1 MTQMIIPFFIVYQG
15 CPNRCIYCNV
25 HKTAGNF
32 SDKITEDTFRKTVHK
47 YINHPKRKGNGAEI
61 AFYGGNFTGMAKDYQ
76 ALLLGF
82 ASPFIEN
89 GLVHGVRVSTR
100 PDNINDESLDL
111 MKRFGVTT
119 VEIGAQ
125 SMVDEV
131 LHISDRGHGASA
143 VSAAMERLKERRFK
157 TVMHLMAGL
166 PGDNQSGFEH
176 TIAMTIALKPDM
188 VRIHPTIVLEDTGL
202 AELYLNGTYHPLSM
216 PHAIDMCKYALRRFG
231 EANIAV
237 IRVGLQTTR
246 EMEMAGSIIAGPY
259 HPAFRSLVEESMF
272 FDMASAMLADRKISE
287 QEVIFLLSPK
297 DVSCFRGH
305 ENKNM
310 HALKEIFG
318 LTKIDVSIDPVQE
331 RGTLAMIADGRKSMT
346 ERFRH

>member
-25 HKTAGNF
+25 HKTAGDF
-32 SDKITEDTFRKTVHK
+32 SERITEDTFRRTVHT
-47 YINHPKRKGNGAEI
+47 YLNHPKRKGNGAEI
-61 AFYGGNFTGMAKDYQ
+61 AFYGGNFTGMAKGYQ
-76 ALLLGF
+76 AELLGF
-82 ASPFIEN
+82 ASPFIEK
-89 GLVHGVRVSTR
+89 GLVHGARISTR
-100 PDNINDESLDL
+100 PDTINKENLDM

-131 LHISDRGHGASA
+131 LNLSKRGHGASD
-143 VSAAMERLKERRFK
+143 VRAAMEMLKERGFK
-157 TVMHLMAGL
+157 TAMHLMLGL
-166 PGDNQSGFEH
+166 PGDSQSGFEY
-176 TIAMTIALKPDM
+176 TIAQTVALKPDM

-202 AELYLNGTYHPLSM
+202 AELFLNGTYHPLSM

-246 EMEMAGSIIAGPY
+246 EMEMTGSIIAGPY

-287 QEVIFLLSPK
+287 EEVIFSLSPK
-297 DVSCFRGH
+297 DVSFFLGH
-305 ENKNM
+305 KNRNM
-310 HALKEIFG
+310 QILKEVFG
-318 LTKIDVSIDPVQE
+318 LTKIAVSVDHVQE
-331 RGTLAMIADGRKSMT
+331 RGTLAMIADGRKSMI

>member
-1 MTQMIIPFFIVYQG
+1 MAQMIIPFFIVYQG

-25 HKTAGNF
+25 HKTAGDF
-32 SDKITEDTFRKTVHK
+32 SERITEDTFRRTVHK
-47 YINHPKRKGNGAEI
+47 YLNHPKRKGNGAEI
-61 AFYGGNFTGMAKDYQ
+61 AFYGGNFTGMMKDYQ
-76 ALLLGF
+76 TKLLGF
-82 ASPFIEN
+82 ASSFIEK
-89 GLVHGVRVSTR
+89 GLVYGVRISAR
-100 PDNINDESLDL
+100 PDSINNESLDL

-131 LHISDRGHGASA
+131 LHIANRGHSASD
-143 VSAAMERLKERRFK
+143 VSAAMEMLKERWFK
-157 TVMHLMAGL
+157 TVMHLMVGL
-166 PGDNQSGFEH
+166 PGDNQPGFEY
-176 TIAMTIALKPDM
+176 TIAKTIALKPDM

-202 AELYLNGTYHPLSM
+202 AELFLNGTYHPLSM

-246 EMEMAGSIIAGPY
+246 EMEMTGSIIAGPY

-272 FDMASAMLADRKISE
+272 FDMAAAMLAAGQMGK

-297 DVSCFRGH
+297 DVSCFLGH
-305 ENKNM
+305 KNKNM
-310 HALKEIFG
+310 HTLKEIFG
-318 LTKIDVSIDPVQE
+318 LTKIDVSVDPVQE